1 MVATHNS
8 RTYAGQGYD
17 VTYFARKHRIS
28 KPQARELM
36 RKYGRDR
43 DKLNEAAIALASTS
57 PKAPGDTP

>member
-1 MVATHNS
+1 VVATSNSES

-28 KPQARELM
+28 KPQARELL

-43 DKLNEAAIALASTS
+43 DKLNQAAIALAAK
-57 PKAPGDTP
+57 PPNDPN

>member
-1 MVATHNS
+1 
-8 RTYAGQGYD
+8 
-17 VTYFARKHRIS
+17 
-28 KPQARELM
+28 M